1 MVEAADTAETVM
13 VGAEAVN
20 KAAIVEAVETIVVVE
35 AAETAAAT
43 AAATAEGPAN

>member
-1 MVEAADTAETVM
+1 MVEAADTAETAM

-20 KAAIVEAVETIVVVE
+20 KAAIVE